1 MVYWQFAFAG
11 EGWGVAAARHRHRL
25 AEAPHGSFVCGG
37 RFFEATFRN
46 ATQEKINRC
55 FERIKLMD
63 DSEQRP
69 RLCPNDDLG
78 ADRSIVRQSI
88 EEILSEIEHATR
100 DAGLYYAIGLTV
112 PYSGDAVATVLT
124 TDDPPDADWS
134 HVTGIVCDILS
145 RKLGDMRL
153 RSRPL
158 PCAITSTRADAADL
172 VQE

>member
-1 MVYWQFAFAG
+1 
-11 EGWGVAAARHRHRL
+11 
-25 AEAPHGSFVCGG
+25 
-37 RFFEATFRN
+37 
-46 ATQEKINRC
+46 
-55 FERIKLMD
+55 MD
-63 DSEQRP
+63 DSEQRQ
-69 RLCPNDDLG
+69 RVCPNDGLE
-78 ADRSIVRQSI
+78 AERSIIRQSI
-88 EEILSEIEHATR
+88 EELLGEIERATR
-100 DAGLYYAIGLTV
+100 DAGLYYPIGLTV

-134 HVTGIVCDILS
+134 RVTGIVCDILS